1 MSDFPVMEYRQSDEQ
16 LIDLAPG
23 ETSLSFLQR
32 VYCSVTQPMSRRM
45 QAAMAVLS
53 HEHPK
58 LGAVATVSMNGNDF
72 AARLERAVERSRTAS
87 DFKPIGYASA
97 QGPARG
103 NDDPASQPQ
112 GKA

>member
-1 MSDFPVMEYRQSDEQ
+1 MEYRQSDEQ

-58 LGAVATVSMNGNDF
+58 LGAVATVSMNGN
-72 AARLERAVERSRTAS
+72 RLRSA
-87 DFKPIGYASA
+87 P
-97 QGPARG
+97 
-103 NDDPASQPQ
+103 
-112 GKA
+112 

>member
-72 AARLERAVERSRTAS
+72 AAPLERAVE
-87 DFKPIGYASA
+87 
-97 QGPARG
+97 
-103 NDDPASQPQ
+103 
-112 GKA
+112 